1 MSQPPLDPGAL
12 LARHYALPDGTR
24 VCLRLLRPR
33 DQPGVR
39 DLFAPHDLSL
49 PDFELARLVHFDLTR
64 RFALVATALIDTAER
79 VVGLGVVD
87 FAEDPRHPALLLVN
101 EDLAEGLEPLL
112 REALV
117 GHARTL
123 ARARAA

>member
-1 MSQPPLDPGAL
+1 MSPPLDPGAL

-39 DLFAPHDLSL
+39 DLFAQHDLSL
-49 PDFELARLVHFDLTR
+49 SDFELVRLVQFDLTR
-64 RFALVATALIDTAER
+64 RFVLVATALIDAAER
-79 VVGLGVVD
+79 VVGLGMVD
-87 FAEDPRHPALLLVN
+87 FAEHPRHPTLLLVN
-101 EDLAEGLEPLL
+101 EELAEGLEPLL
-112 REALV
+112 HEALV
-117 GHARTL
+117 SHATTL